1 MNTFALDTWES
12 ICDLGRAKSENLDTA
27 RWDLGDLGNVVMEH
41 YSDKSLDDFARE
53 IGQRKSTCYQYA
65 AVARFYDLDLR
76 TRLKDELPNVNYSMM
91 RDAMR
96 TGDGDMAIEWLYDI
110 SANGYTADEASR
122 ELTLKLG
129 RETRDS
135 ISGRITDRFLT
146 TKGNFITVQI
156 DDADSWIPGMSVTIR
171 KGK

>member
-122 ELTLKLG
+122 RLTEKLG
-129 RETRDS
+129 HETRDS
-135 ISGRITDRFLT
+135 IDGLITKRYEGIDGVYFT
-146 TKGNFITVQI
+146 IFIERGK
-156 DDADSWIPGMSVTIR
+156 SWQVGQSVTLR
-171 KGK
+171 TK